1 MRKHINYTSAAG
13 EDIRKRRRS
22 TLIKLAVLLTF
33 SLIVW
38 IFSSIAWFTMNKDLE
53 GAGAQMTSDDVE
65 YELSVDNSIRSA
77 PDTVTDYDTILSET
91 FGYNTKLSN

>member
-22 TLIKLAVLLTF
+22 PLIKLAVLLAF

-38 IFSSIAWFTMNKDLE
+38 IFSSLHMITK
-53 GAGAQMTSDDVE
+53 QMT
-65 YELSVDNSIRSA
+65 A
-77 PDTVTDYDTILSET
+77 ET
-91 FGYNTKLSN
+91 A